1 MEQNESVKMRYLII
15 DGLEVFKI
23 EWYDYGD
30 HFVEGVVIVDMLDKE
45 FTTDGVN
52 WVAIPEF
59 EF

>member
-1 MEQNESVKMRYLII
+1 MRYIII
-15 DGLEVFKI
+15 DGLEVFKM

-52 WVAIPEF
+52 WVAISEF